1 MYPINPV
8 ASDQL
13 SQINPNGNVI
23 NQQRLSA
30 EVTILPSKSAYQ
42 LKNSL
47 IQKKNW
53 IKIKQLVN
61 RQLNKVKR

>member
-1 MYPINPV
+1 MYPINLV
-8 ASDQL
+8 ASDPL
-13 SQINPNGNVI
+13 SLINPNENVI

-30 EVTILPSKSAYQ
+30 EVTILPSKLAYP

-61 RQLNKVKR
+61 RQLNQVKR